1 MKNCSYPFRTVQA
14 VLLAL
19 LVTAA
24 PGSFAVTN
32 AKAARYYEDAL
43 TRYNKKDIPGAII
56 QLKNA
61 LQIDKNMLP
70 VQVLLG
76 KALLANSEVIAAEV
90 AFTEA
95 LRLGVNRAEVV
106 VPMAR
111 SVMAQGR
118 LQEVLDKPLF
128 ATAGLPASAQFQ
140 LLLLRASATV
150 DLGGSNNAMKAIEE
164 ARAIDPGSPDS
175 WLTEVPL
182 RIRAGQFSEAQLAV
196 DRAVLLAPN
205 SAEALYMRGTVAHV
219 QGVAEAALASYAKAL
234 QIEST
239 HTEALVSRAGLLMD
253 LQRIAEAS
261 TDIRALLKSSPND
274 PRGHYLSSL
283 VSERQGKPGE
293 TKAALNKI
301 TSLLDPVPME
311 SLRYRPQALMLGG
324 LAHYGLNQR
333 EKAKPY
339 LEAAQR
345 AQPGSGVSKLLAQ
358 IYLLDKNVDRAIAS
372 LDSYLSLHPKDSQAL
387 LLLAS
392 SHMAQGRHAR
402 ATQLMQDAVR
412 SQDRPEFQT
421 MLGMSLVGSGKF
433 SDALAALETAF
444 QKDPNQLQA
453 GVALA
458 TLYLQGGQAPRAARL
473 AEGLAKLRPGSPG
486 IQNLLGMARAGNGDP
501 AGARTAFEAAAKLDA
516 IFTQPQVNLA
526 RLDIDAKAYDAAATR
541 LNAVLARDAKN
552 LEAIGELARLF
563 ERKGQLAEAQRWLDK
578 AVDYSG
584 PDNLQFGLA
593 LVEFHLRNNNPTA
606 AQQAAKSLSGKA
618 PEALPV
624 LVTSAR
630 VSLANGDAVAARTSL
645 TRAATQASRNPPM
658 LLQIALLQST
668 AGHLP
673 GAAYTLEKAL
683 AERPEYLPAQA
694 LLAEVAM
701 RQGQHDKA
709 EQMVRQI
716 TVSHPKA
723 GVGYGLQG
731 DLAAARGQ
739 KAAAIDAYRRAH
751 QIEPSTAS
759 LLRLYG
765 ALSAADGA
773 TAVQLAEQWVKVNP
787 NDVSIRRALADGHA
801 RNGNLAAA
809 RNAYEALLKIAPTD
823 AEALNNLA
831 NVMLLAKDP
840 GALKVAEQALSL
852 NPTAPH
858 IIGTAGWATFKAGQ
872 PDRALQLLRDARLRD
887 PSNRETRYFLS
898 AVLVSTGRPTEAR
911 EELEVAL
918 KGDRLFNSAKE
929 AEQLLNTLK

>member
-1 MKNCSYPFRTVQA
+1 MNNRLNFLGTLPV

-24 PGSFAVTN
+24 PGGFAATN

-43 TRYNKKDIPGAII
+43 TRYNKKDIPGSII

-90 AFTEA
+90 ALNEA
-95 LRLGVNRAEVV
+95 LRLGVDRAEVV
-106 VPMAR
+106 VPLAR
-111 SVMAQGR
+111 AVMAQGR
-118 LQEVLDKPLF
+118 LQDVVDKPVF
-128 ATAGLPASAQFQ
+128 AIAGLPAAIQFQ

-150 DLGGSNNAMKAIEE
+150 DLGGSNNAMKAVEE
-164 ARAIDPGSPDS
+164 ARALDPGSPDS

-182 RIRAGQFSEAQLAV
+182 RIRAGQFGEAQLAV
-196 DRAVLLAPN
+196 DRALLLAPT
-205 SAEALYMRGTVAHV
+205 SAEAFYLRGTVAHI
-219 QGVAEAALASYAKAL
+219 QGDRATAMANYAKAL
-234 QIEST
+234 QIEPT
-239 HTEALVSRAGLLMD
+239 HTEALVSRAGLSMD
-253 LQRIAEAS
+253 QQRIAEAG
-261 TDIRALLKSSPND
+261 TDVAALLKTSPGD

-283 VSERQGKPGE
+283 IAERQGKSAE
-293 TKAALNKI
+293 AKAALNKI

-339 LEAAQR
+339 LEAVQR
-345 AQPGSGVSKLLAQ
+345 AQPGSGVAKLLAQ
-358 IYLLDKNVDRAIAS
+358 IYLSDKNIDRAIAS
-372 LDSYLSLHPKDSQAL
+372 LDAYIKLHPNDSQAL

-412 SQDRPEFQT
+412 SHDRPEFQT
-421 MLGMSLVGSGKF
+421 MLGMSLVGSGQF
-433 SDALAALETAF
+433 GDALKALESAL
-444 QKDPNQLQA
+444 QKDPNQVQA
-453 GVALA
+453 GIALA
-458 TLYLQGGQAPRAARL
+458 TLYLQGGQSPRAARL
-473 AEGLAKLRPGSPG
+473 AEGLAKQHPGNAG
-486 IQNLLGMARAGNGDP
+486 IQNLLGMTRAGNGNP

-516 IFTQPQVNLA
+516 TFMQPQVNLA
-526 RLDIDAKAYDAAATR
+526 RLEIDANSDDAAATR
-541 LNAVLARDAKN
+541 LNAVLARDPKN
-552 LEAIGELARLF
+552 LEALGELARLF
-563 ERKGQLAEAQRWLDK
+563 ERKGQLTEAQRWLDK

-584 PDNLQFGLA
+584 PDNVQPGLA
-593 LVEFHLRNNNPTA
+593 LVEFHLRQNNPTA
-606 AQQAAKSLSGKA
+606 AKLAAKNLSGKA

-624 LVTSAR
+624 LITSAR
-630 VSLANGDAVAARTSL
+630 VSLMNGDATAARTNL

-658 LLQIALLQST
+658 LLQIALLQSS

-673 GAAYTLEKAL
+673 GAAYTLDKAL
-683 AERPEYLPAQA
+683 TERPDFLPAQA
-694 LLAEVAM
+694 LMAEVQI
-701 RQGQHDKA
+701 RLGQWDQA
-709 EQMVRQI
+709 EQHVRQI
-716 TVSHPKA
+716 IASHPKA

-739 KAAAIDAYRRAH
+739 NTAAIDAYRRAH
-751 QIEPSTAS
+751 QIEPSTGS

-765 ALSAADGA
+765 ALAASDASA
-773 TAVQLAEQWVKVNP
+773 AVQLAEQWVKANP
-787 NDVSIRRALADGHA
+787 KDVLMRRALADGHA

-809 RNAYEALLKIAPTD
+809 RGAYEALLKIAPGD

-831 NVMLLAKDP
+831 NVLLLAKDA

-858 IIGTAGWATFKAGQ
+858 IIGTVGWAAFKAGQ
-872 PDRALQLLRDARLRD
+872 NDRALQFLRDARLRD
-887 PSNRETRYFLS
+887 PSNLDTRYFLG
-898 AVLVSTGRPTEAR
+898 AVLASTGRPTEAR
-911 EELEVAL
+911 EELEAAL
-918 KGDRLFNSAKE
+918 KGDRRFASAKE
-929 AEQLLNTLK
+929 AEQLLRTLK